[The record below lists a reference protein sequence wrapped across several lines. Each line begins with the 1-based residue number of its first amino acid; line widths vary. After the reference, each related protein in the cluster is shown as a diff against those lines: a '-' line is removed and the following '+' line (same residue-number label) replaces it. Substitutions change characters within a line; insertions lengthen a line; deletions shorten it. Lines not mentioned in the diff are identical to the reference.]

1 MIAGVAEKSPAI
13 VAIKRKQLF
22 SDRSDGRDC
31 RQVYLDDRKDRCEVK
46 YTGMRYVHRWQLHSK
61 VAASNVATGFFLW
74 KKYNAMTVWITRSR
88 NSTTLT
94 W

>member
-46 YTGMRYVHRWQLHSK
+46 YTGMRYVHR
-61 VAASNVATGFFLW
+61 
-74 KKYNAMTVWITRSR
+74 
-88 NSTTLT
+88 
-94 W
+94 